1 MMTFDMKT
9 IGALSVLIL
18 AIASG
23 VSSQQASQV
32 GAQQSANVN
41 AQLPPDD
48 CSWPSTSEQATG
60 AGGQAAGAGGQSAAR
75 GPSRKPLKLRTAEQG
90 KGYLKYD
97 RGKTITIGEWF
108 TFTCGLD
115 ALVPKEIPVD
125 KPIEGAETVRV
136 TLRGYLLSA
145 RFMRGGDH
153 DIAVELGA
161 SPEWETD
168 HVVVEMSAGPEY
180 CAARKA
186 LWDLVRKDGCKE
198 DQCVL
203 RKPVEIVV
211 AGYVLV
217 GNPQQG
223 VTDYCHTATG
233 RGMRK
238 GDEKQGHV
246 RGLWRLQPVLSV
258 KKK

>member
-1 MMTFDMKT
+1 MTINMKT
-9 IGALSVLIL
+9 IGILSILLL
-18 AIASG
+18 AIASN
-23 VSSQQASQV
+23 VSSQQAPQV
-32 GAQQSANVN
+32 GAQQASSVN

-48 CSWPSTSEQATG
+48 CSWQSTGEQG
-60 AGGQAAGAGGQSAAR
+60 AGAGGQSATR
-75 GPSRKPLKLRTAEQG
+75 GPSRKALKLRTAEQG
-90 KGYLKYD
+90 KGYAKYH
-97 RGKTITIGEWF
+97 RGKAITIGEWF

-115 ALVPKEIPVD
+115 ALVPKELPAD

-198 DQCVL
+198 DQCIL
-203 RKPVEIVV
+203 RKPVEIV
-211 AGYVLV
+211 ATGYVLI

-238 GDEKQGHV
+238 GEQQGHV

>member
-1 MMTFDMKT
+1 MMTSNMKT
-9 IGALSVLIL
+9 IGTLSVLLL
-18 AIASG
+18 AIVSG

-32 GAQQSANVN
+32 GAQQPTTVN

-48 CSWPSTSEQATG
+48 CSWQSTGEQTAG
-60 AGGQAAGAGGQSAAR
+60 AGVQAAGTGGQQSAR
-75 GPSRKPLKLRTAEQG
+75 GPSRKALKLRTAEQG
-90 KGYLKYD
+90 KGYAKYN
-97 RGKTITIGEWF
+97 RGKAITVDQWF

-115 ALVPKEIPVD
+115 ALVPKEIPAD
-125 KPIEGAETVRV
+125 KPIEGAETARV

-161 SPEWETD
+161 SSEWETD

-211 AGYVLV
+211 TGYVLV

-223 VTDYCHTATG
+223 VTDYCHAATG

>member
-1 MMTFDMKT
+1 MTTYNMKT
-9 IGALSVLIL
+9 LGTLSIIL
-18 AIASG
+18 LAVFSN

-32 GAQQSANVN
+32 GAQQAAPVN

-48 CSWPSTSEQATG
+48 CSWQSTSEQAAG
-60 AGGQAAGAGGQSAAR
+60 AGAQAAGAGGQSAAR
-75 GPSRKPLKLRTAEQG
+75 GPSRKALKLRTAEQG
-90 KGYLKYD
+90 KGYAKYN
-97 RGKTITIGEWF
+97 RGKAITIDEWF
-108 TFTCGLD
+108 KFTCGLD

-153 DIAVELGA
+153 DINVELGA
-161 SPEWETD
+161 SPEWDAD

-180 CAARKA
+180 CDARKA

-203 RKPVEIVV
+203 RNPVEILVT
-211 AGYVLV
+211 GYVLV
-217 GNPQQG
+217 GNPQPG
-223 VTDYCHTATG
+223 VTDYCHAATG
-233 RGMRK
+233 RGMHK
-238 GDEKQGHV
+238 GDEQKGHV